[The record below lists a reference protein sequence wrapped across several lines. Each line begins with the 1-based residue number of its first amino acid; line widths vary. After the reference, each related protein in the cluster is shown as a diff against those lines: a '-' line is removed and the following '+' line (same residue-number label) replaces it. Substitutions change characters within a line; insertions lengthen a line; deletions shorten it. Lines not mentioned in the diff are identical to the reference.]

1 MQSTQTRVHITM
13 VVLAVVVVVA
23 LASHLLII
31 FLLRLRKR
39 EEKDDEKQ
47 HCTLA
52 AEKSDMWKIN
62 LKEQFIE
69 QKKINK
75 LLENNAQKKRAPTK

>member
-13 VVLAVVVVVA
+13 AVLVVVVA